1 MHVKRLVA
9 SVLLSS
15 SIVGLTV
22 CGSQAAIVNI
32 SGAVPPFAGFG
43 TAGNQNNVVNSGTSG
58 VTGVDGSTYKGGGN
72 VTTDLPFY
80 NVDWYFVG
88 AESFHT
94 ATLTAPGIVPFA
106 ESNQNNN
113 CFNCGV
119 SPITGPVFLGTSV
132 GQTSS
137 TIAFTLTDSAGPTVS
152 NGANN
157 APGTPG
163 TPSLIFSYLLRTG
176 PATWSLTNLVTQW
189 FLFGF
194 NDGGTD
200 DNHDDFI
207 GIAGVYAPG
216 QQGGLDPVPL
226 PGALVLFGSALVGMT
241 FLGRRRAR
249 KAAKAAF

>member
-22 CGSQAAIVNI
+22 CGTQAAIVNI
-32 SGAVPPFAGFG
+32 SGSTPACSPDLG
-43 TAGNQNNVVNSGTSG
+43 TARNQNNVVNSGTSG
-58 VTGVDGSTYKGGGN
+58 VTGVDGSTYKGSGT

-88 AESFHT
+88 AESNNT
-94 ATLTAPGIVPFA
+94 ATLTATESCPSA

-113 CFNCGV
+113 CAVCGV
-119 SPITGPVFLGTSV
+119 SPVTGPVFLGTSV

-137 TIAFTLTDSAGPTVS
+137 VIDFKVGAPDVV

-163 TPSLIFSYLLRTG
+163 TPSLIFSYLS
-176 PATWSLTNLVTQW
+176 A
-189 FLFGF
+189 
-194 NDGGTD
+194 
-200 DNHDDFI
+200 
-207 GIAGVYAPG
+207 
-216 QQGGLDPVPL
+216 PVPRR
-226 PGALVLFGSALVGMT
+226 
-241 FLGRRRAR
+241 GR
-249 KAAKAAF
+249 

>member
-22 CGSQAAIVNI
+22 CGTQAAIVNI
-32 SGAVPPFAGFG
+32 SGAVPAVFPGFG
-43 TAGNQNNVVNSGTSG
+43 PVSNQNNVINSGTSG
-58 VTGVDGSTYKGGGN
+58 VTGVDGSTFKGSGT

-88 AESFHT
+88 AESNNT
-94 ATLTAPGIVPFA
+94 ATLTANGIASFS
-106 ESNQNNN
+106 ESNENNN
-113 CFNCGV
+113 CAVCGV
-119 SPITGPVFLGTSV
+119 SPVTGPVSLGTSV

-137 TIAFTLTDSAGPTVS
+137 VIDFKVGAPDVV

-157 APGTPG
+157 PPGTPG

-189 FLFGF
+189 FLFAY
-194 NDGGTD
+194 NDNGGPD

-249 KAAKAAF
+249 KAAKAAY